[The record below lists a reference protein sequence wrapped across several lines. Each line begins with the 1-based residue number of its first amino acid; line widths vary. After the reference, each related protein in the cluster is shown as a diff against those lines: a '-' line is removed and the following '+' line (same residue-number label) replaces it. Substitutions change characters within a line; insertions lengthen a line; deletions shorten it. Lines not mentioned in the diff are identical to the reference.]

1 MVSLTKDLRHRRTTD
16 ARRGFDRRLVAP
28 MVLGSV
34 LNPVNSSIIAV
45 SLVPIGR
52 DLGAAPAETAWLISS
67 LYIATAIGQPVVG
80 RLVDR
85 FGPRPPYL
93 VGTAMVGLAGVLGM
107 FAPGLGWL
115 VVARVVLGIGTCAGY
130 PASMHLIRRE
140 AERTGR
146 DSPNGILTTLAV
158 ANQTVAVVGPT
169 LGGLLIGVGG
179 WRATFAVNIPLSL
192 ACLVLGSSF
201 LPRGTGTPAGPE
213 RTQGTPPSGARWGMA
228 GVLGVLGVMRGN
240 RPLVLTY
247 LRMLLTAVVSYS
259 VLYGFTQWLEEG
271 RGLQPSQA
279 GLLLLPMFATAIVVS
294 TLTGRHTAVRGKL
307 VVGGL
312 LQVVAAVL
320 MLLLGGH
327 SAIWF
332 LIVIVLLLGVP
343 QGLLNLANQN
353 AVYHQA
359 DRERLGA
366 SAGLLR
372 TFMYLGAIIAS
383 GATGHFLGASAD
395 SDGLHE
401 IAAFA
406 ALAAALML
414 IVTVVDRSLGAIGRP
429 APPPDPTADE
439 TEEEEGVCVPL
450 STLDEVPALVVID
463 LQKGIL
469 ATPAAHDL
477 GEVVRRSADLAAAF
491 RARGLPVVLVNVTG
505 GAPGRTDAQQSG
517 APRPT
522 FGADFAEL
530 VAELDVQPEDE
541 LVTKQTWGAF
551 TGTSLESFLRGRGVT
566 QVVLT
571 GVATSAG
578 VESTARFAH
587 ELGFNV
593 VLVSDAM
600 TDRSAAAHDH
610 SLAHV
615 FPRIGEVTRAAEL
628 LAALREPAR
637 P

>member
-1 MVSLTKDLRHRRTTD
+1 MVRFTEDLGGRRTPRD
-16 ARRGFDRRLVAP
+16 GSGFDRRLVAP

-34 LNPVNSSIIAV
+34 LNPVNSSIIAI

-52 DLGAAPAETAWLISS
+52 DLGAAPSQTAWLISS
-67 LYIATAIGQPVVG
+67 LYVATAIGQPVVG

-85 FGPRPPYL
+85 FGPRTPYL
-93 VGTAMVGLAGVLGM
+93 VGTAMVGAAGVLGM
-107 FAPGLGWL
+107 VAPGLGWL
-115 VVARVVLGIGTCAGY
+115 VVARVVLGLGTCAGY

-140 AERTGR
+140 ALRTGR

-158 ANQTVAVVGPT
+158 ANQTVAVIGPT

-179 WRATFAVNIPLSL
+179 WRATFAVNVPLSV
-192 ACLVLGSSF
+192 ACLVLGAAR
-201 LPRGTGTPAGPE
+201 LPRGTGTLGAPDPESTRPGPG
-213 RTQGTPPSGARWGMA
+213 RRDP
-228 GVLGVLGVMRGN
+228 LGPLAVVRGN
-240 RPLVLTY
+240 RPLGLTY
-247 LRMLLTAVVSYS
+247 VRMLLTAVVSYS

-271 RGLQPSQA
+271 RRLEPSQA
-279 GLLLLPMFATAIVVS
+279 GLLLLPMFGTAIIVS
-294 TLTGRHTAVRGKL
+294 TLTGRHAAVRGKL
-307 VVGGL
+307 VVGGV
-312 LQVVAAVL
+312 LQVGAAVL
-320 MLLLGGH
+320 LLALGGQ
-327 SAIWF
+327 SAIW
-332 LIVIVLLLGVP
+332 LLVVLVVLLGVP

-359 DRERLGA
+359 EPDRLGA

-372 TFMYLGAIIAS
+372 TFMYLGAIAAS
-383 GATGHFLGASAD
+383 AATGHFLGASAD

-401 IAAFA
+401 IAGFA
-406 ALAAALML
+406 AVAAALML
-414 IVTVVDRSLGAIGRP
+414 AVTFADRSLSAIGHP
-429 APPPDPTADE
+429 ATHPPGQGAL
-439 TEEEEGVCVPL
+439 VSL
-450 STLDEVPALVVID
+450 STLDETPALVVID

-469 ATPAAHDL
+469 ASPAAHDL
-477 GEVVRRSADLAAAF
+477 DDVVGRSAELAAAF

-505 GAPGRTDAQQSG
+505 GAPGRTDAQQAG
-517 APRPT
+517 APRPA

-530 VAELDVQPEDE
+530 VAQLDVQPGDE

-551 TGTSLESFLRGRGVT
+551 TGTSLESFLRGRGAT

-593 VLVSDAM
+593 VLVTDAM
-600 TDRSAAAHDH
+600 SDRSADAHDH
-610 SLAHV
+610 SVSHV
-615 FPRIGEVTRAAEL
+615 FPRIGEVTTTAEL
-628 LAALREPAR
+628 LAALPEPAR

>member
-1 MVSLTKDLRHRRTTD
+1 
-16 ARRGFDRRLVAP
+16 

-52 DLGAAPAETAWLISS
+52 ALGAAPSQTAWLISS
-67 LYIATAIGQPVVG
+67 LYVATAIGQPIVG

-85 FGPRPPYL
+85 LGPRLPYL
-93 VGTAMVGLAGVLGM
+93 VGTGMVGLAGVLGM
-107 FAPGLGWL
+107 LAPDLGWL
-115 VVARVVLGIGTCAGY
+115 VVARVLLGIGTCAGY
-130 PASMHLIRRE
+130 PASMYLIRRE

-158 ANQTVAVVGPT
+158 ANQTVAVIGPA

-179 WRATFAVNIPLSL
+179 WRATFAVNIPLSV
-192 ACLVLGSSF
+192 ACLLLGSAF
-201 LPRGTGTPAGPE
+201 LPRGIGTPA
-213 RTQGTPPSGARWGMA
+213 RTKRSHAEPPSRKRSGLF
-228 GVLGVLGVMRGN
+228 GVSGVLGVMRGN

-247 LRMLLTAVVSYS
+247 VRMLLTAVVSYS
-259 VLYGFTQWLEEG
+259 VLYGFTQWLEQG

-307 VVGGL
+307 MVGGL
-312 LQVVAAVL
+312 LQVVAALL

-327 SAIWF
+327 SAIW
-332 LIVIVLLLGVP
+332 LLVVLVLLLGVP

-359 DRERLGA
+359 DRERLA
-366 SAGLLR
+366 TSAGLLR
-372 TFMYLGAIIAS
+372 TFMYLGAITAS

-395 SDGLHE
+395 NDGLHK

-414 IVTVVDRSLGAIGRP
+414 VVTVSDRTLGAIGRLVP
-429 APPPDPTADE
+429 SSAPSTVE
-439 TEEEEGVCVPL
+439 TEQQEEGAPVSL
-450 STLDEVPALVVID
+450 STVDEVPALVVID
-463 LQKGIL
+463 LQKGVV
-469 ATPAAHDL
+469 ASPAAHDL
-477 GEVVRRSADLAAAF
+477 DAVVRRSAELAAAF

-505 GAPGRTDAQQSG
+505 AAPGRTDAQQAG
-517 APRPT
+517 APRPA
-522 FGADFAEL
+522 FGPDFAEL
-530 VAELDVQPEDE
+530 VAELDVQPEDK
-541 LVTKQTWGAF
+541 LITKQTWSAF
-551 TGTSLESFLRGRGVT
+551 TGTSLEAFLRGRDVT
-566 QVVLT
+566 QVVLA

-610 SLAHV
+610 SMVHI
-615 FPRIGEVTRAAEL
+615 FPRIGEVTSTAEL
-628 LAALREPAR
+628 LAALPEPVR
-637 P
+637 PGPLR

>member
-1 MVSLTKDLRHRRTTD
+1 MFRYTKDLRRRG
-16 ARRGFDRRLVAP
+16 ARDRSGFDRRLVAP

-45 SLVPIGR
+45 SLIPIGR
-52 DLGAAPAETAWLISS
+52 DLGAAPAQTAWLISS
-67 LYIATAIGQPVVG
+67 LYVATAIGQPVVG

-85 FGPRPPYL
+85 FGPRLPYL

-107 FAPGLGWL
+107 LAPGLGWL

-140 AERTGR
+140 AERTGQ

-158 ANQTVAVVGPT
+158 ANQTVAVIGPT

-179 WRATFAVNIPLSL
+179 WRATFAVNIPLSM
-192 ACLVLGSSF
+192 ACLVLGATR
-201 LPRGTGTPAGPE
+201 LPRGTGALGAPRQESTHPRPRRRDALGP
-213 RTQGTPPSGARWGMA
+213 
-228 GVLGVLGVMRGN
+228 LGVLRGN
-240 RPLVLTY
+240 RPLGLTY
-247 LRMLLTAVVSYS
+247 VRMLLTALVSYT

-271 RGLQPSQA
+271 RGLEPSQA
-279 GLLLLPMFATAIVVS
+279 GLLLLPMFAMAIVVS
-294 TLTGRHTAVRGKL
+294 TLTGRHAAVRGKL

-312 LQVVAAVL
+312 VQVVAAGI
-320 MLLLGGH
+320 LLVLGGH
-327 SAIWF
+327 SAIW
-332 LIVIVLLLGVP
+332 LLVLVVLLLGVP
-343 QGLLNLANQN
+343 QGLLSLANQN

-372 TFMYLGAIIAS
+372 TFMYVGAVAAS
-383 GATGHFLGASAD
+383 AATGHFLGASAD
-395 SDGLHE
+395 SAGLHE

-406 ALAAALML
+406 AVAAVLML
-414 IVTVVDRSLGAIGRP
+414 VVTLADRSLSAIGHPRK
-429 APPPDPTADE
+429 DQRN
-439 TEEEEGVCVPL
+439 EGEPVPL

-477 GEVVRRSADLAAAF
+477 DTVVRRSGELAAAF
-491 RARGLPVVLVNVTG
+491 RTRGLPVVLVNVTG
-505 GAPGRTDAQQSG
+505 GAPGRTDAQQAG
-517 APRPT
+517 APRPA

-530 VAELDVQPEDE
+530 VAELGAQPEDE

-551 TGTSLESFLRGRGVT
+551 TGTSLESYLRGRGVT

-610 SLAHV
+610 SIEGV
-615 FPRIGEVTRAAEL
+615 FPRIGEVTTTAEL
-628 LAALREPAR
+628 LAALPEPAR

>member
-1 MVSLTKDLRHRRTTD
+1 MVRLTKDLWRRGAERD
-16 ARRGFDRRLVAP
+16 ASGFDRRLVAP

-34 LNPVNSSIIAV
+34 LNPVNSSIIAI

-52 DLGAAPAETAWLISS
+52 DLGAAPSQTAWLISS
-67 LYIATAIGQPVVG
+67 LYVATAIGQPVVG

-85 FGPRPPYL
+85 FGPRAPYL
-93 VGTAMVGLAGVLGM
+93 VGTAMVGAAGVLGM
-107 FAPGLGWL
+107 LAPGLGWL
-115 VVARVVLGIGTCAGY
+115 VVARVVLGLGTCAGY

-140 AERTGR
+140 AQRTGR

-158 ANQTVAVVGPT
+158 ANQTVAVIGPT

-179 WRATFAVNIPLSL
+179 WRATFAVNLPLSV
-192 ACLVLGSSF
+192 ACLVLGATR
-201 LPRGTGTPAGPE
+201 LPRGTGALSTPRRESTLPRPG
-213 RTQGTPPSGARWGMA
+213 RRD
-228 GVLGVLGVMRGN
+228 VLGPLGVVRGN
-240 RPLVLTY
+240 RPLGLTY
-247 LRMLLTAVVSYS
+247 VRMLLTAVVSYS

-271 RGLQPSQA
+271 RGLAPSQA
-279 GLLLLPMFATAIVVS
+279 GLLLLPMFGTAIIVS
-294 TLTGRHTAVRGKL
+294 TLTGRHAAVRGKL
-307 VVGGL
+307 VVGGV

-320 MLLLGGH
+320 MLALGGH
-327 SAIWF
+327 SAIW
-332 LIVIVLLLGVP
+332 LLVVLVLLLGVP

-359 DRERLGA
+359 DPDRLGA

-372 TFMYLGAIIAS
+372 TFMYLGAIAAS
-383 GATGHFLGASAD
+383 AATGHFLGASAD

-401 IAAFA
+401 IAGFA
-406 ALAAALML
+406 AVAAALML
-414 IVTVVDRSLGAIGRP
+414 VVTLADRSLSAIGHPRN
-429 APPPDPTADE
+429 
-439 TEEEEGVCVPL
+439 EGEPVPL
-450 STLDEVPALVVID
+450 STLDETPALVVID

-469 ATPAAHDL
+469 ASPAAHDL
-477 GEVVRRSADLAAAF
+477 DDVVRRSGDLAAAF

-505 GAPGRTDAQQSG
+505 GAPGRTDAQQAG
-517 APRPT
+517 APRPA
-522 FGADFAEL
+522 FSADFAEL
-530 VAELDVQPEDE
+530 VAGLDVQPEDE

-551 TGTSLESFLRGRGVT
+551 AGTSLESYLRSRGAT

-600 TDRSAAAHDH
+600 SDRSAAAHDH
-610 SLAHV
+610 SVSHV
-615 FPRIGEVTRAAEL
+615 FPRIGEVTTTAEL
-628 LAALREPAR
+628 LAALPEPAR